1 MKKRKSA
8 LSIDSLATKFIFM
21 TITII
26 AAPIHELGHL
36 IGWRLDGIPA
46 ILHFNYT
53 DAPSNSTSL
62 LGILGG
68 PLICLIL
75 ALTGCILVHIFKKKR
90 AIFIGVYFTI
100 TMCLTRLIPYLY
112 SIIFGA
118 KDMLPINDEGLLA
131 KLLNMPIWQ
140 TYSIFAILFVSI
152 LLLLKYIH
160 KDIFNKCFKYA
171 FVFYLI
177 VSIFQIRII

>member
-1 MKKRKSA
+1 MKRRKST
-8 LSIDSLATKFIFM
+8 LNIDSLFTKFIFLA
-21 TITII
+21 ITII

-46 ILHFNYT
+46 KLHFNYT

-62 LGILGG
+62 LGFLGG
-68 PLICLIL
+68 PLISLIL
-75 ALTGCILVHIFKKKR
+75 ALAGYILVYAFKKKR
-90 AIFIGVYFTI
+90 TIFIGVYFTI

-112 SIIFGA
+112 SIILGA
-118 KDMLPINDEGLLA
+118 KDMLPINDEGVLA
-131 KLLNMPIWQ
+131 KILNMPIWQ
-140 TYSIFAILFVSI
+140 TYSIFTILFVSI

-177 VSIFQIRII
+177 VAIFQIKII